1 MAVAENLATESTS
14 ETGDEEVSEQL
25 SFFQTP
31 LGRNFARAAAA
42 AAVIAVLF
50 GLYLWNKPPD
60 YGVLFSNYSDRDGGA
75 ITAEL
80 DKLNVKHKFSDNG
93 TAILVP
99 IDQVHDVRLKLAAQ
113 GLPKGGS
120 VGFEL
125 MENQKLG
132 VSQFL
137 EQVNYQR
144 ALEGELARSIQSLA
158 AVETARVHLA
168 LPKPSVFVR
177 DQQKPTASVLL
188 TLRPNSMIN
197 VEQTAAIVH
206 LVASSVPEL
215 IPANVTVVDQAGN
228 LISELNK
235 NGNASQNAKNMNETQ
250 LKYVKDMQQQV
261 IRQVESIIIPI
272 VGEGNVRAEATAD
285 VDFSQIEQAAET
297 YKPNSPPAASAIRS
311 QQSSET
317 SGSAGSNN
325 PNGIPGALSNQPPGT
340 ATAPLNQSAATGSTA
355 PAPGTPPGAATG
367 SSGTAG
373 PTHKESTTNYEVD
386 KTVRYEQRGMGGL
399 RRLTVAVVVNHKRI
413 VGKDGKVTVKAYT
426 PEEMAKI
433 NDLVK
438 QAMGYNQD
446 RGDAVSVAN
455 APFEGVD
462 RPYEQP
468 PEWWRD
474 PANLPLA
481 KDFAK
486 FLITAMILLYI
497 VLRIVK
503 PMMRPV
509 FKKIDEFNAVE
520 PEPEEPEPEEEE
532 AMDDSPNEALIAEEE
547 LRLMEEN
554 TVRSYRENLAM
565 AKKLA
570 TEDPRIVANIIKEWI
585 GAND

>member
-1 MAVAENLATESTS
+1 MAAAEAIDNDTAAPPAP
-14 ETGDEEVSEQL
+14 GDDGAERL
-25 SFFQTP
+25 PFIRTP
-31 LGRNFARAAAA
+31 MGRNFMRAAAA
-42 AAVIAVLF
+42 AAIVAVLI

-60 YGVLFSNYSDRDGGA
+60 YGVLFSNFTDRDGGA

-80 DKLNVKHKFSDNG
+80 DKLNIKHKFSENG
-93 TAILVP
+93 GAILVP
-99 IDQVHDVRLKLAAQ
+99 TEQVHDARLKLAAQ
-113 GLPKGGS
+113 GLPKGGN

-158 AVETARVHLA
+158 AVENARVHLA

-188 TLRPNSMIN
+188 TLHPNRMLDPA
-197 VEQTAAIVH
+197 QTAAIVH

-215 IPANVTVVDQAGN
+215 MPANVTVVDQAGN
-228 LISELNK
+228 LISDQNK
-235 NGNASQNAKNMNETQ
+235 NGNGGLNAKNMDETQ
-250 LKYVKDMQQQV
+250 LKYVKDMQLQV
-261 IRQVESIIIPI
+261 IKQVESIIVPI

-285 VDFSQIEQAAET
+285 VDFSKIEQAAET

-317 SGSAGSNN
+317 SGDANAN
-325 PNGIPGALSNQPPGT
+325 PGGIPGALSNQPPGT
-340 ATAPLNQSAATGSTA
+340 ATAPLDQAVANGPNA
-355 PAPGTPPGAATG
+355 PAPGTPPGGVNANA
-367 SSGTAG
+367 AG
-373 PTHKESTTNYEVD
+373 PKHKESTTNYEVD
-386 KTVRYEQRGMGGL
+386 KTVRYETRGMGGL
-399 RRLTVAVVVNHKRI
+399 RRMTVAVVVNYKRL
-413 VGKDGKVTVKAYT
+413 VDKDGKVTIKAYT

-455 APFEGVD
+455 SPFDGVD
-462 RPYEQP
+462 RPFEP
-468 PEWWRD
+468 ALDWWRD
-474 PANLPLA
+474 PANLPMA
-481 KDFAK
+481 KDLAK
-486 FLITAMILLYI
+486 FLITALILLYI
-497 VLRIVK
+497 VLRIVR

-509 FKKIDEFNAVE
+509 FKKIDEINAPE
-520 PEPEEPEPEEEE
+520 PEPEEPEEVVEEGP
-532 AMDDSPNEALIAEEE
+532 DEALIAEEE
-547 LRLMEEN
+547 LRKMEEN
-554 TVRSYRENLAM
+554 TVKTYRENLAM

-570 TEDPRIVANIIKEWI
+570 VEDPRIVANVIKEWI

>member
-1 MAVAENLATESTS
+1 MAVAEPIDNDTAADAADDGAEKLP
-14 ETGDEEVSEQL
+14 
-25 SFFQTP
+25 FIQTP
-31 LGRNFARAAAA
+31 MGRNFLRAAGAA
-42 AAVIAVLF
+42 AIAAILL
-50 GLYLWNKPPD
+50 GLWLWNKPPD
-60 YGVLFSNYSDRDGGA
+60 YGVLFSNFTDRDGGA

-80 DKLNVKHKFSDNG
+80 DKLNVKHKFSENG

-99 IDQVHDVRLKLAAQ
+99 TEQVHDIRLKLAAQ
-113 GLPKGGS
+113 GLPKGGN

-158 AVETARVHLA
+158 AIENARVHLA

-177 DQQKPTASVLL
+177 DQQKPTASVIV
-188 TLRPNSMIN
+188 TLHPNRQLDPS
-197 VEQTAAIVH
+197 QTAAIVH
-206 LVASSVPEL
+206 LVASSVPDL
-215 IPANVTVVDQAGN
+215 LPANVSVIDQAGN
-228 LISELNK
+228 LISDQGK
-235 NGNASQNAKNMNETQ
+235 NGNGLNAKNMDETQ

-261 IRQVESIIIPI
+261 IKQVESIIIPI

-285 VDFSQIEQAAET
+285 VDFAQIEQAAET

-317 SGSAGSNN
+317 NGNNGSTN
-325 PNGIPGALSNQPPGT
+325 PGGIPGALSNQPPGT
-340 ATAPLNQSAATGSTA
+340 ATAPLTQTAGSPTATA
-355 PAPGTPPGAATG
+355 PAPGTPPGAAAATTATG
-367 SSGTAG
+367 
-373 PTHKESTTNYEVD
+373 PNHKESTTNYEVD

-399 RRLTVAVVVNHKRI
+399 RRMTVAVVVNYKRI
-413 VGKDGKVTVKAYT
+413 VGKDGKVTIKAYT

-455 APFEGVD
+455 SPFDGVDKPFE
-462 RPYEQP
+462 PP

-474 PANLPLA
+474 PANLPMA
-481 KDFAK
+481 KDLAK
-486 FLITAMILLYI
+486 FLITALILLYI

-509 FKKIDEFNAVE
+509 FKKIDEINAPE
-520 PEPEEPEPEEEE
+520 PEPEEPEEVVEDGP
-532 AMDDSPNEALIAEEE
+532 DEALIAEEE
-547 LRLMEEN
+547 LRKMEEN

-570 TEDPRIVANIIKEWI
+570 TEDPRIVANVIKEWI

>member
-1 MAVAENLATESTS
+1 MAAAEAIDNDTAAPPAP
-14 ETGDEEVSEQL
+14 GDDGAERL
-25 SFFQTP
+25 PFIRTP
-31 LGRNFARAAAA
+31 MGRNFMRAAAA
-42 AAVIAVLF
+42 AAIVAVLI

-60 YGVLFSNYSDRDGGA
+60 YGVLFSNFTDRDGGA

-80 DKLNVKHKFSDNG
+80 DKLNIKHKFSENG
-93 TAILVP
+93 GAILVP
-99 IDQVHDVRLKLAAQ
+99 TEQVHDARLKLAAQ
-113 GLPKGGS
+113 GLPKGGN

-158 AVETARVHLA
+158 AVENARVHLA

-188 TLRPNSMIN
+188 TLHPNRMLDPA
-197 VEQTAAIVH
+197 QTAAIVH

-215 IPANVTVVDQAGN
+215 MPANVTVVDQAGN
-228 LISELNK
+228 LISDQNK
-235 NGNASQNAKNMNETQ
+235 NGNGGLNAKNMDETQ
-250 LKYVKDMQQQV
+250 LKYVKDMQLQV
-261 IRQVESIIIPI
+261 IKQVESIIIPI

-285 VDFSQIEQAAET
+285 VDFSKVEQAAET

-317 SGSAGSNN
+317 SGDANAN
-325 PNGIPGALSNQPPGT
+325 PGGIPGALSNQPPGT
-340 ATAPLNQSAATGSTA
+340 ATAPLDQAVANGPNA
-355 PAPGTPPGAATG
+355 PAPGTPPGGVNANATG
-367 SSGTAG
+367 
-373 PTHKESTTNYEVD
+373 PKHKESTTNYEVD
-386 KTVRYEQRGMGGL
+386 KTVRYETRGMGGL
-399 RRLTVAVVVNHKRI
+399 RRMTVAVVVNYKRI
-413 VGKDGKVTVKAYT
+413 VDKDGKVTIKAYT
-426 PEEMAKI
+426 PEEMSKI

-455 APFEGVD
+455 SPFDGVD
-462 RPYEQP
+462 RPFEP
-468 PEWWRD
+468 ALDWWRD
-474 PANLPLA
+474 PANLPMA
-481 KDFAK
+481 KDLAK
-486 FLITAMILLYI
+486 FLITALILLYI
-497 VLRIVK
+497 VLRIVR

-509 FKKIDEFNAVE
+509 FKKIDEINAPE
-520 PEPEEPEPEEEE
+520 PEPEEPEEVVEEGP
-532 AMDDSPNEALIAEEE
+532 DEALIAEEE
-547 LRLMEEN
+547 LRKMEEN
-554 TVRSYRENLAM
+554 TVKTYRENLAM

-570 TEDPRIVANIIKEWI
+570 VEDPRIVANVIKEWI

>member
-1 MAVAENLATESTS
+1 MAVAEQIDNDTAADAAEDDGAEKLP
-14 ETGDEEVSEQL
+14 
-25 SFFQTP
+25 FIQTP
-31 LGRNFARAAAA
+31 MGRNFLRAAGAA
-42 AAVIAVLF
+42 AIVAILL
-50 GLYLWNKPPD
+50 GLWLWNKPPD
-60 YGVLFSNYSDRDGGA
+60 YGVLFSNFTDRDGGA

-80 DKLNVKHKFSDNG
+80 DKLNVKHKFSENG

-99 IDQVHDVRLKLAAQ
+99 TDQVHDIRLKLAAQ
-113 GLPKGGS
+113 GLPKGGN

-158 AVETARVHLA
+158 AVENARVHLA

-188 TLRPNSMIN
+188 TLHPNRMLDPA
-197 VEQTAAIVH
+197 QTAAIVH

-215 IPANVTVVDQAGN
+215 LPANVTVVDQAGN
-228 LISELNK
+228 LISDQNK
-235 NGNASQNAKNMNETQ
+235 NGNAGLNAKNMDETQ
-250 LKYVKDMQQQV
+250 LKYVKDMQLQV
-261 IRQVESIIIPI
+261 IKQVESIIIPI

-285 VDFSQIEQAAET
+285 VDFAQIEQAAET

-317 SGSAGSNN
+317 NGNN
-325 PNGIPGALSNQPPGT
+325 GAANPGGIPGALSNQPPGT
-340 ATAPLNQSAATGSTA
+340 ATAPLTQTAGSPTGTA
-355 PAPGTPPGAATG
+355 PAPGTPPGAAST
-367 SSGTAG
+367 TTAAG

-399 RRLTVAVVVNHKRI
+399 RRLTVAVVVNYKRI
-413 VGKDGKVTVKAYT
+413 VGKDGKVTIKAYT
-426 PEEMAKI
+426 PEEMVKI

-455 APFEGVD
+455 SPFDGVD
-462 RPYEQP
+462 KPYEAP
-468 PEWWRD
+468 LDWWRD
-474 PANLPLA
+474 PANLPMA
-481 KDFAK
+481 KDLAK
-486 FLITAMILLYI
+486 FLITALILLYI
-497 VLRIVK
+497 VLRIVR

-509 FKKIDEFNAVE
+509 FKKIDEINAPE
-520 PEPEEPEPEEEE
+520 PEPEEPEEIVEEGP
-532 AMDDSPNEALIAEEE
+532 DEALIAEEE
-547 LRLMEEN
+547 LRKMEEN
-554 TVRSYRENLAM
+554 TARGYRENLAM

-570 TEDPRIVANIIKEWI
+570 TEDPRIVANVIKEWI

>member
-1 MAVAENLATESTS
+1 MAAADAIDNDTAAPPAPGDDGAERLP
-14 ETGDEEVSEQL
+14 
-25 SFFQTP
+25 FIRTP
-31 LGRNFARAAAA
+31 MGRNFLRAAGAA
-42 AAVIAVLF
+42 AIVAIII

-60 YGVLFSNYSDRDGGA
+60 YGVLFSNFTDRDGGA

-80 DKLNVKHKFSDNG
+80 DKLNIKHKFSDNG

-99 IDQVHDVRLKLAAQ
+99 TDQVHDARLKLAAQ
-113 GLPKGGS
+113 GLPKGGN

-158 AVETARVHLA
+158 AVENARVHLA

-188 TLRPNSMIN
+188 TLHPNRMLDPA
-197 VEQTAAIVH
+197 QTAAIVH

-215 IPANVTVVDQAGN
+215 MPANVTVVDQAGN
-228 LISELNK
+228 LISDQNK
-235 NGNASQNAKNMNETQ
+235 NGNGGLNAKNMDETQ
-250 LKYVKDMQQQV
+250 LKYVKDMQLQV
-261 IRQVESIIIPI
+261 IKQVESIIVPI

-285 VDFSQIEQAAET
+285 VDFSKIEQAAET

-317 SGSAGSNN
+317 SGDANTN
-325 PNGIPGALSNQPPGT
+325 PGGIPGALSNQPPGT
-340 ATAPLNQSAATGSTA
+340 ATAPLDQAAANGANA
-355 PAPGTPPGAATG
+355 PAPGTPPGAATAT
-367 SSGTAG
+367 TAG
-373 PTHKESTTNYEVD
+373 PKHKESTTNYEVD
-386 KTVRYEQRGMGGL
+386 KTVRYETRGMGGL
-399 RRLTVAVVVNHKRI
+399 RRMTVAVVVNYKRI
-413 VGKDGKVTVKAYT
+413 VDKNGKVTIKAYT

-455 APFEGVD
+455 SPFDGVD
-462 RPYEQP
+462 RPFEP
-468 PEWWRD
+468 ALDWWRD
-474 PANLPLA
+474 PANLPMA
-481 KDFAK
+481 KDLAK
-486 FLITAMILLYI
+486 FLITALILLYI
-497 VLRIVK
+497 VLRIVR

-509 FKKIDEFNAVE
+509 FKKIDEINAPE
-520 PEPEEPEPEEEE
+520 PEPEEPEEVVEEGP
-532 AMDDSPNEALIAEEE
+532 DEALIAEEE
-547 LRLMEEN
+547 LRKMEEN
-554 TVRSYRENLAM
+554 TVKTYRENLAM

-570 TEDPRIVANIIKEWI
+570 VEDPRIVANVIKEWI

>member
-1 MAVAENLATESTS
+1 MAAAEAIDNDTAAPPAP
-14 ETGDEEVSEQL
+14 GDDGAERL
-25 SFFQTP
+25 PFIRTP
-31 LGRNFARAAAA
+31 MGRNFLRAAAA
-42 AAVIAVLF
+42 AAVVAIIV

-60 YGVLFSNYSDRDGGA
+60 YGVLFSNFTDRDGGA

-80 DKLNVKHKFSDNG
+80 DKLNIKHKFSDNG

-99 IDQVHDVRLKLAAQ
+99 TDQVHDARLKLAAQ
-113 GLPKGGS
+113 GLPKGGN

-158 AVETARVHLA
+158 AVENARVHLA

-188 TLRPNSMIN
+188 TLHPNRMLDPA
-197 VEQTAAIVH
+197 QTAAIVH

-215 IPANVTVVDQAGN
+215 MPANVTVVDQAGN
-228 LISELNK
+228 LISDQNK
-235 NGNASQNAKNMNETQ
+235 NGNGGLNAKNMDETQ
-250 LKYVKDMQQQV
+250 LKYVKDMQLQV
-261 IRQVESIIIPI
+261 IKQVESIIIPI

-285 VDFSQIEQAAET
+285 VDFSKIEQAAET

-311 QQSSET
+311 QQSSES
-317 SGSAGSNN
+317 SGDANVN
-325 PNGIPGALSNQPPGT
+325 PGGIPGALSNQPPGT
-340 ATAPLNQSAATGSTA
+340 ATAPLDQAVANGANA
-355 PAPGTPPGAATG
+355 PAPGTPPGGVNATATG
-367 SSGTAG
+367 
-373 PTHKESTTNYEVD
+373 PKHKESTTNYEVD
-386 KTVRYEQRGMGGL
+386 KTMRYETRGMGGL
-399 RRLTVAVVVNHKRI
+399 RRMTVAVVVNYKRI
-413 VGKDGKVTVKAYT
+413 VDKNGKVTIKAYT
-426 PEEMAKI
+426 AEEMAKI

-455 APFEGVD
+455 SPFDGVD
-462 RPYEQP
+462 RPFEP
-468 PEWWRD
+468 ALDWWRD
-474 PANLPLA
+474 PANLPMA
-481 KDFAK
+481 KDLAK
-486 FLITAMILLYI
+486 FLITALILLYI
-497 VLRIVK
+497 VLRIVR

-509 FKKIDEFNAVE
+509 FKKIDEINAPE
-520 PEPEEPEPEEEE
+520 PEPEEPEEVVEEGP
-532 AMDDSPNEALIAEEE
+532 DEALIAEEE
-547 LRLMEEN
+547 LRKMEEN
-554 TVRSYRENLAM
+554 TVKTYRENLAM

-570 TEDPRIVANIIKEWI
+570 VEDPRIVANVIKEWI

>member
-1 MAVAENLATESTS
+1 MAVAEQIDNDTAADAADDGAEKLP
-14 ETGDEEVSEQL
+14 
-25 SFFQTP
+25 FIQTP
-31 LGRNFARAAAA
+31 MGRNFLRAAGAA
-42 AAVIAVLF
+42 AIVAILL
-50 GLYLWNKPPD
+50 GLWLWNKPPD
-60 YGVLFSNYSDRDGGA
+60 YGVLFSNFTDRDGGA

-80 DKLNVKHKFSDNG
+80 DKLNVKHKFSENG
-93 TAILVP
+93 SAILVP
-99 IDQVHDVRLKLAAQ
+99 TEQVHDIRLKLAAQ
-113 GLPKGGS
+113 GLPKGGN

-158 AVETARVHLA
+158 AIENARVHLA

-177 DQQKPTASVLL
+177 DQQKPTASVIV
-188 TLRPNSMIN
+188 TLHPNRQLDPA
-197 VEQTAAIVH
+197 QTAAIVH

-215 IPANVTVVDQAGN
+215 LPANVSVIDQAGN
-228 LISELNK
+228 LISDQNK
-235 NGNASQNAKNMNETQ
+235 NGNGLNAKNMDETQ
-250 LKYVKDMQQQV
+250 LKYVKDMQLQV
-261 IRQVESIIIPI
+261 IKQVESIIIPI

-285 VDFSQIEQAAET
+285 VDFAQIEQAAET

-317 SGSAGSNN
+317 NGNNGSTN
-325 PNGIPGALSNQPPGT
+325 PGGIPGALSNQPPGT
-340 ATAPLNQSAATGSTA
+340 ATAPLTQTAGSPTGTA
-355 PAPGTPPGAATG
+355 PAPGTPPGAAAT
-367 SSGTAG
+367 STANG
-373 PTHKESTTNYEVD
+373 PNHKESTTNYEVD

-399 RRLTVAVVVNHKRI
+399 RRMTVAVVVNYKRI
-413 VGKDGKVTVKAYT
+413 VGKDGKVTIKAYT

-438 QAMGYNQD
+438 QAMGFNQD

-455 APFEGVD
+455 SPFDGVDKPFE
-462 RPYEQP
+462 PP

-474 PANLPLA
+474 PANLPMA
-481 KDFAK
+481 KDLAK
-486 FLITAMILLYI
+486 FLITALILLYI

-509 FKKIDEFNAVE
+509 FKKIDEINAPE
-520 PEPEEPEPEEEE
+520 PEPEEPEEVVEEGP
-532 AMDDSPNEALIAEEE
+532 DEALIAEEE
-547 LRLMEEN
+547 LRKMEEN

-570 TEDPRIVANIIKEWI
+570 TEDPRIVANVIKEWI

>member
-1 MAVAENLATESTS
+1 MAVAEQIDNDTAADAAEDDGAEKLP
-14 ETGDEEVSEQL
+14 
-25 SFFQTP
+25 FIQTP
-31 LGRNFARAAAA
+31 MGRNFLRAAGA
-42 AAVIAVLF
+42 AAVVAILL
-50 GLYLWNKPPD
+50 GLWLWNKPPE
-60 YGVLFSNYSDRDGGA
+60 YGVLFSNFTDRDGGA

-99 IDQVHDVRLKLAAQ
+99 TDQVHDIRLKLAAQ
-113 GLPKGGS
+113 GLPKGGN

-158 AVETARVHLA
+158 AVENARVHLA

-188 TLRPNSMIN
+188 TLHPNRMLDPA
-197 VEQTAAIVH
+197 QTAAIVH

-215 IPANVTVVDQAGN
+215 LPANVTVVDQAGN
-228 LISELNK
+228 LISDQNK
-235 NGNASQNAKNMNETQ
+235 NGNAGLNAKNMDETQ
-250 LKYVKDMQQQV
+250 LKYVKDMQLQV
-261 IRQVESIIIPI
+261 IKQVESIIIPI

-285 VDFSQIEQAAET
+285 VDFAQIEQAAET

-317 SGSAGSNN
+317 NGNNGSNN
-325 PNGIPGALSNQPPGT
+325 PGGIPGALSNQPPGT
-340 ATAPLNQSAATGSTA
+340 ATAPLTQTAGSPTGTA
-355 PAPGTPPGAATG
+355 PAPGTPPGAASNT
-367 SSGTAG
+367 TAAG
-373 PTHKESTTNYEVD
+373 PSHKESTTNYEVD

-399 RRLTVAVVVNHKRI
+399 RRLTVAVVVNYKRI
-413 VGKDGKVTVKAYT
+413 VGKDGKVTIKAYT
-426 PEEMAKI
+426 PEEMVKI

-455 APFEGVD
+455 SPFDGVD
-462 RPYEQP
+462 RPFEP
-468 PEWWRD
+468 ALDWWRD
-474 PANLPLA
+474 PANLPMA
-481 KDFAK
+481 KDLAK
-486 FLITAMILLYI
+486 FLITALILLYI
-497 VLRIVK
+497 VLRIVR

-509 FKKIDEFNAVE
+509 FKKIDEINAPE
-520 PEPEEPEPEEEE
+520 PEPEEPEEIVEDGPD
-532 AMDDSPNEALIAEEE
+532 AALIAEEE
-547 LRLMEEN
+547 LRKMEEN
-554 TVRSYRENLAM
+554 TARGYRENLAM

-570 TEDPRIVANIIKEWI
+570 TEDPRIVANVIKEWI

>member
-1 MAVAENLATESTS
+1 MAAAEAIDNDTAAPPAP
-14 ETGDEEVSEQL
+14 GDDGAERL
-25 SFFQTP
+25 PFIRTP
-31 LGRNFARAAAA
+31 MGRNFMRAAAGA
-42 AAVIAVLF
+42 AIVAVII
-50 GLYLWNKPPD
+50 GLYMWNKAPD
-60 YGVLFSNYSDRDGGA
+60 YGVLYSNFTDRDGGA

-80 DKLNVKHKFSDNG
+80 DKLNIKHKFSDNG

-99 IDQVHDVRLKLAAQ
+99 TEQVHDARLKLAAQ
-113 GLPKGGS
+113 GLPKGGN

-158 AVETARVHLA
+158 AVENARVHLA

-188 TLRPNSMIN
+188 TLHPNRALDPA
-197 VEQTAAIVH
+197 QTAAIVH

-215 IPANVTVVDQAGN
+215 MPANVTVVDQAGN
-228 LISELNK
+228 LISDQNK
-235 NGNASQNAKNMNETQ
+235 NANGGLNAKNMDETQ
-250 LKYVKDMQQQV
+250 LKYVKDMQLQV
-261 IRQVESIIIPI
+261 IKQVESIIVPI

-285 VDFSQIEQAAET
+285 VDFSKIEQAAET

-311 QQSSET
+311 QQSSE
-317 SGSAGSNN
+317 SGGGAGNAN
-325 PNGIPGALSNQPPGT
+325 PGGIPGALSNQPPGT
-340 ATAPLNQSAATGSTA
+340 ATAPLDQAAANGPNA
-355 PAPGTPPGAATG
+355 PAPGTPPGAAAAANAAP
-367 SSGTAG
+367 S
-373 PTHKESTTNYEVD
+373 HKESTTNYEVD
-386 KTVRYEQRGMGGL
+386 KTVRYETRGMGGL
-399 RRLTVAVVVNHKRI
+399 RRMTVAVVVNYKRL
-413 VGKDGKVTVKAYT
+413 VDKDGKVTIKAYT

-455 APFEGVD
+455 SPFDGVD
-462 RPYEQP
+462 RPFEP
-468 PEWWRD
+468 ALDWWRD
-474 PANLPLA
+474 PANLPMA
-481 KDFAK
+481 KDLAK
-486 FLITAMILLYI
+486 FLITALILLYI
-497 VLRIVK
+497 VLRIVR

-509 FKKIDEFNAVE
+509 FKKIDEINAPE
-520 PEPEEPEPEEEE
+520 PEPEEPEDVVEEGP
-532 AMDDSPNEALIAEEE
+532 DEALIAEEE
-547 LRLMEEN
+547 LRKMEES
-554 TVRSYRENLAM
+554 TVKTYRENLAM

-570 TEDPRIVANIIKEWI
+570 VEDPRIVANVIKEWI

>member
-1 MAVAENLATESTS
+1 MAVAEEIDNATTAAPDDGAEK
-14 ETGDEEVSEQL
+14 L
-25 SFFQTP
+25 PFIQTP
-31 LGRNFARAAAA
+31 MGRNFLRAAGAA
-42 AAVIAVLF
+42 AIVAVLI
-50 GLYLWNKPPD
+50 GLWLWNKAPD
-60 YGVLFSNYSDRDGGA
+60 YAVLFSNYTDRDGGA

-80 DKLNVKHKFSDNG
+80 DKMNVKHKFSDNG

-99 IDQVHDVRLKLAAQ
+99 TDQVHDIRLKLAAQ
-113 GLPKGGS
+113 GLPKGGN

-144 ALEGELARSIQSLA
+144 ALEGELARSVMSLA
-158 AVETARVHLA
+158 PVENARVHLA

-177 DQQKPTASVLL
+177 DQQKPTASVIV
-188 TLRPNSMIN
+188 TLHPNRMLDQQ
-197 VEQTAAIVH
+197 QTGAIVH

-215 IPANVTVVDQAGN
+215 LPANVTVVDQAGN
-228 LISELNK
+228 LISDQSK
-235 NGNASQNAKNMNETQ
+235 AAGGANAKLDEQQ
-250 LKYVKDMQQQV
+250 LKYVKDMQLQV
-261 IRQVESIIIPI
+261 IKQVESIIIPI
-272 VGEGNVRAEATAD
+272 VGENNVRAEAVAD
-285 VDFSQIEQAAET
+285 VDFAQIEQASEN

-317 SGSAGSNN
+317 SGAGGNAN
-325 PNGIPGALSNQPPGT
+325 PGGIPGALSNQPPGT
-340 ATAPLNQSAATGSTA
+340 ATAPLNQTAAANGPDA
-355 PAPGTPPGAATG
+355 PAPGTPPGALPANG
-367 SSGTAG
+367 AAAS

-399 RRLTVAVVVNHKRI
+399 RRLTVAVVVNYRRMI
-413 VGKDGKVTVKAYT
+413 DKDGKVTVKAYT

-455 APFEGVD
+455 SPFDGVDKPFEA
-462 RPYEQP
+462 P
-468 PEWWRD
+468 PDWWRD
-474 PANLPLA
+474 PANLPMA
-481 KDFAK
+481 KDLAK
-486 FLITAMILLYI
+486 FLITALVLLYI
-497 VLRIVK
+497 VMRIVR

-509 FKKIDEFNAVE
+509 FKKIDEINAPE
-520 PEPEEPEPEEEE
+520 PEPEVAEEEIE
-532 AMDDSPNEALIAEEE
+532 DGPDEALIAEEA
-547 LRLMEEN
+547 LRKMEES
-554 TVRSYRENLAM
+554 TARGYRENLAM

-570 TEDPRIVANIIKEWI
+570 VEDPRIVANVIKEWI